1 MQSFLV
7 FSFLL
12 LAFDLY
18 VYRSVNLLIKRLNS
32 RKLRNSAKL
41 IFWFVPAGLLLGILL
56 VYFQDQA
63 SPPAY
68 YNRYYFLVG
77 YFLLFYIPK
86 LIIVAFGL
94 LSDLFALAQ
103 SFVAKVSAKKGF
115 DKALFRI
122 RLLSAG
128 LLLSIIPFA
137 LIVYGMVWGRYNFQL
152 VRINIEITDLPPSIH
167 QVKILQLSDIHIGSF
182 YGHEK
187 KLKKALEIAKS
198 TNPDLIV
205 FTGDLVNNFAG
216 ELTGWDSL
224 FLDLKAPKGK
234 YAVLGNHDYGDYSS
248 WPDMKAKQENFDSI
262 RSFFQRTE
270 FDLLQNQSKLIQ
282 FEKDML
288 ALIGVENWGK
298 PPFAQYG
305 DLEIA
310 MNGLIDSAFK
320 ILLSHDPSHW
330 DAEVLDHTNI
340 SLTLSGH
347 THGMQFGLYTRWLKW
362 SPGKLKYPRWGGLYQ
377 SDNQFLYVNR
387 GLGTVGFPGRIGMP
401 PEITLITLLR
411 KE

>member
-7 FSFLL
+7 FSVLL
-12 LAFDLY
+12 LVFDLY
-18 VYRSVNLLIKRLNS
+18 VYRSASRLLKRSKS
-32 RKLRNSAKL
+32 RILRNSVQL
-41 IFWFVPAGLLLGILL
+41 IFWLVPVGLILGIIL

-86 LIIVAFGL
+86 IIIAAFGL
-94 LSDLFALAQ
+94 LSDLFALAH
-103 SFVAKVSAKKGF
+103 SLFEKGSTKNGF
-115 DKALFRI
+115 DKALIRI
-122 RLLSAG
+122 RLLTAG
-128 LLLSIIPFA
+128 LVLSIIPFT
-137 LIVYGMVWGRYNFQL
+137 LIVYGMVWGRFDFQL
-152 VRINIEITDLPPSIH
+152 VRISIEIDDLPPSFH
-167 QVKILQLSDIHIGSF
+167 QLKILQLSDIHIGSF

-187 KLKKALEIAKS
+187 KLKKAFELSKS

-216 ELTGWDSL
+216 ELAGWDSD
-224 FLDLKAPKGK
+224 FSDLKASKGK
-234 YAVLGNHDYGDYSS
+234 FAILGNHDYGDYSI
-248 WPDMKAKQENFDSI
+248 WPETKAKQDNFDSI
-262 RSFFQRTE
+262 RSFFQRTG
-270 FDLLQNQSKLIQ
+270 FDLLQNQNKLIQ
-282 FEKDML
+282 VENDIL
-288 ALIGVENWGK
+288 AMIGIENWGK

-305 DLEIA
+305 DLEKA
-310 MNGLIDSAFK
+310 MNGLSDSAFK

-347 THGMQFGLYTRWLKW
+347 THGMQFGLYTSWLKW
-362 SPGKLKYPRWGGLYQ
+362 SPGKFKYPRWGGLYQ
-377 SDNQFLYVNR
+377 MDNQFLYVNR